1 MNIAVICTGT
11 ELLKGYTVNSNLA
24 VLGAHLVA
32 AGMPLSLEICVGD
45 RPAEIGGAIA
55 MALKNADTIVLCGG
69 LGPTLDDIT
78 LDVAAKFFGCE
89 LQVIPELAQKVTD
102 FWHKIHS
109 GHCPK
114 NQLRQARV
122 PVGGHFLPNPVGSA
136 SGIAFSSLYGGK
148 MRHIFLLPGPPT
160 EFIPMMRDYLIP
172 ELVALDSKRRHTIGF
187 LAAGIGESTLAK
199 AVEPVLKEFP
209 VEIAYTAVPGGTK
222 LFLEGDDPAL
232 LETAIQKARTAAGPD
247 ALPAGVT
254 DLFEYLISLLQ
265 HHGLSLVTAESCT
278 GGLIART
285 ITDFPG
291 VSSVFK
297 GSVVSYANQLKEE
310 LLQVPHELLE
320 SLGAVSTPVAAAM
333 AENAAK
339 LMQADCA
346 ISTTGIAGPDGGSP
360 DKPVGLVFIACRF
373 NGKTVVEQLNLRG
386 GREAIRQR
394 AAAKAVYLLIR
405 MIREK
410 YA

>member
-32 AGMPLSLEICVGD
+32 SGMPLSLEICVGD

-55 MALKNADTIVLCGG
+55 MALKSADAIVLCGG

-78 LDVAAKFFGCE
+78 LDVTAKFFGCE
-89 LQVIPELAQKVTD
+89 LEVVPELAQKVTD
-102 FWHKIHS
+102 FWHRIHS

-122 PVGGHFLPNPVGSA
+122 PVGGHYLPNPVGSA

-160 EFIPMMRDYLIP
+160 EFIPMMRDYLVP
-172 ELVALDSKRRHTIGF
+172 ELLALDSKRRYTLGF
-187 LAAGIGESTLAK
+187 LAAGVGESTLAK
-199 AVEPVLKEFP
+199 AVEPVLKDFS

-222 LFLEGDDPAL
+222 LFLEGEDPQIV
-232 LETAIQKARTAAGPD
+232 ETAIREARTAAGPD

-254 DLFEYLISLLQ
+254 DLFEYLIDLLQ
-265 HHGLSLVTAESCT
+265 QHDLSLVTAESCT

-285 ITDFPG
+285 MTDFSG
-291 VSSVFK
+291 VSRVFK
-297 GSVVSYANQLKEE
+297 GTVVAYSNQLKQN
-310 LLQVPHELLE
+310 LLQVPAELLE
-320 SLGAVSTPVAAAM
+320 SVGAVSSQVAEAM
-333 AENAAK
+333 AENAAR

-346 ISTTGIAGPDGGSP
+346 ISTTGIAGPEGGTP
-360 DKPVGLVFIACRF
+360 EKPVGLVFVACSF
-373 NGKTVVEQLNLRG
+373 AGKTVVEQLKLRG

-405 MIREK
+405 LIREQ